1 MNCRIIIALLLLAQF
16 SLAAENLARN
26 ARTLASSCKGD
37 SGRTVKTA
45 FYHTNLN
52 DGKPDTVWRPMDPGK
67 KHWIELGWRYPVHI
81 GQVRI
86 HGKGY
91 ADYEVKYWDGNDYPV
106 LPQSGAYTS
115 RLRVEFA
122 AAANSLEIAEIE
134 ITGPEQPV
142 TPVRFPDAKAFAD
155 IAPIKVDRVSID
167 RNTVKL
173 NIENPRNT
181 PGTLLLDMVNPA
193 QLNTWLGDYE
203 VASAAAVLPP
213 GNSEVVLEL
222 IIPEFA
228 PAGETPLYLR
238 LLDAENKKF
247 IRLTDGGGKAL
258 DKIGVINIEPQRRM
272 EDIHFSSAS
281 IGTLNGQLGFQIDR
295 QFKMPFFF
303 RYMKSSPYEALF
315 NTAASGIDIQYFLM
329 YNRVL
334 GLEDQW
340 QVYLNRFDEN
350 IRALLS
356 VNPNC
361 YIIAAMDLRP
371 NPNWLNAHP
380 QELALDIFGR
390 KPSNIKGEP
399 GMVSFGSDVYMKD
412 CKAFIDRFFEFLKDK
427 DYASRIIGY
436 MPNVCTQLDSHIGGV
451 EANMMIDDRDKLT
464 YGDFHPGAIAKFR
477 QWLRTRYHSDTDAL
491 RKAWQLDDVT
501 FENALPSRQALWAMN
516 PDGGV
521 FRDPRQFRQ
530 AIDYMEFFPSL
541 LGNFNLELTG
551 CIKQKTN
558 HKALTLLHYGATFA
572 TLRNAQPSGSRI
584 HVQNYDFANLLAS
597 DNIDMY
603 VYAPNYHS
611 RQAGD
616 PYLMYLALDSIA
628 LHKRLGMADN
638 DERTFSASGLL
649 HGKHRGVAETDAVL
663 KRDLAFHII
672 KNGGAWLADMGGRP
686 NNVWND
692 GDSPWFGRK
701 EVVDVIRTTLAAM
714 NPQNAP
720 ERKSASEIAVFASLN
735 TPRYEDPILAVPLY
749 YNLVQRMYWREL
761 QMIGAPYDVYLTSD
775 LDHPELKKDYKL
787 YIFLNP
793 FYLSKTERAAI
804 EKLKHG
810 RKTLLWFYAPGYIDD
825 AEGLSLRRMS
835 ELTGMTMKIK
845 PDKEIPQ
852 LKINK
857 SRHPLDGRSYTA
869 PTYSDNSWSRM
880 HPGEITP
887 VFYVDDPNADKL
899 GFYSDGKA
907 AMAVRD
913 FGSWRS
919 VYTAVPFLDT
929 RALREIARE
938 AGVNIY
944 TEEDIFMTADNRF
957 MMFTNGYQKER
968 ILTVRLPHPANVSDA
983 VTGELLCRGSRTFKL
998 KLAAPQTRLL
1008 RFD

>member
-1 MNCRIIIALLLLAQF
+1 MTCRIIIILLLSAQLSF
-16 SLAAENLARN
+16 AADNLARN
-26 ARTLASSCKGD
+26 ARTLASSFKGD
-37 SGRTVKTA
+37 QGRTVKTA

-52 DGKPDTVWRPMDPGK
+52 DGKPDTVWRPMDPGEQ
-67 KHWIELGWRYPVHI
+67 HWIELSWRYPVRI
-81 GQVRI
+81 GEVKI

-91 ADYEVKYWDGNDYPV
+91 SKFEAEYWNGKDYLA
-106 LPQSGAYTS
+106 LPPSGAYTS
-115 RLRVEFA
+115 RLRIEFTGKT
-122 AAANSLEIAEIE
+122 NELEIAEVE
-134 ITGPEQPV
+134 ITGPEQPI
-142 TPVRFPDAKAFAD
+142 TPVKFPNAKAFAD
-155 IAPIKVDRVSID
+155 AAPIKIGNVAID
-167 RNTVKL
+167 RNTIRISV
-173 NIENPRNT
+173 ENPQNT
-181 PGTLLLDMVNPA
+181 AGTLLLDMVNPA

-203 VASAAAVLPP
+203 VAAAAATLPP
-213 GNSEVVLEL
+213 GKSEVTFEL

-238 LLDAENKKF
+238 LLDSENKKF
-247 IRLTDGGGKAL
+247 IRLTQ
-258 DKIGVINIEPQRRM
+258 DKIGAIKIEPQRRT
-272 EDIHFSSAS
+272 EEIRFSSAS
-281 IGTLNGQLGFQIDR
+281 IGTFNGQLGFQIDR

-334 GLEDQW
+334 GLEAQW
-340 QVYLNRFDEN
+340 QVYFDRFDEN

-371 NPNWLNAHP
+371 NPAWLNAHP

-399 GMVSFGSDVYMKD
+399 GMVSFGSEVYMKE
-412 CKAFIDRFFEFLKDK
+412 CKKFIDKFFEFIKDK
-427 DYASRIIGY
+427 DYAARIIGY

-451 EANMMIDDRDKLT
+451 EANMMINDRAKLT

-477 QWLRTRYHSDTDAL
+477 QWLKVKYNNDPDAL
-491 RKAWQLDDVT
+491 RKAWQLDGVT
-501 FENALPSRQALWAMN
+501 FENALPSQKVLWAIN

-521 FRDPRQFRQ
+521 FRDPRRFRQ
-530 AIDYMEFFPSL
+530 AVDYIEFFPSL
-541 LGNFNLELTG
+541 LGDFNLELAG
-551 CIKQKTN
+551 YIKQKTN
-558 HKALTLLHYGATFA
+558 RKALTLLHYGATFA

-597 DNIDMY
+597 DDIDMY

-672 KNGGAWLADMGGRP
+672 KNGGAWLADMGGRA

-701 EVVDVIRTTLAAM
+701 EVVDIIHTTLNAM
-714 NPQNAP
+714 DPAKSP
-720 ERKSASEIAVFASLN
+720 ERKSASEIAVFVSLN
-735 TPRYEDPILAVPLY
+735 TPRYEDPINAVPIY
-749 YNLVQRMYWREL
+749 HNLIYRMYFNEL

-775 LDHPELKKDYKL
+775 LDHPDLKKDYKL

-793 FYLSKTERAAI
+793 FYLSKTERTAI

-810 RKTLLWFYAPGYIDD
+810 RKTMLWFYAPGYIDD
-825 AEGLSLRRMS
+825 ADGLSLQRMS

-852 LKINK
+852 LKIKK

-869 PTYSDNSWSRM
+869 PTFGDQEWSKIHRA
-880 HPGEITP
+880 EITP
-887 VFYVDDPNADKL
+887 IFYVDDSKADKI
-899 GFYSDGKA
+899 GFYPDGKA

-913 FGSWRS
+913 FGPWRS
-919 VYTAVPFLDT
+919 VYTAVPFLDAK
-929 RALREIARE
+929 ALREIARE

-944 TEEDIFMTADNRF
+944 TDEDIFMTADNRF
-957 MMFTNGYQKER
+957 MMFTNGYEKER
-968 ILTVRLPHPANVSDA
+968 VLTIKLPRPAKVSDA
-983 VTGELLCRGSRTFKL
+983 VTDEVLCRGTNSFKL
-998 KLAAPQTRLL
+998 KLGAPQTRLL